1 MCMPMKEKVA
11 TTDIRQW
18 EGFINFVSVIKKYY
32 QNCSS
37 EINSNIQR
45 LCSMS
50 SEAQHSLKEIGYI
63 IMHLI
68 FPNFHCH
75 KFCTVNLKC
84 KMNRTDVL
92 I

>member
-1 MCMPMKEKVA
+1 MPMKEKVA

-18 EGFINFVSVIKKYY
+18 EGFFINFVSVIKKYY

-50 SEAQHSLKEIGYI
+50 SEAQNSWKELGI
-63 IMHLI
+63 
-68 FPNFHCH
+68 
-75 KFCTVNLKC
+75 
-84 KMNRTDVL
+84 
-92 I
+92 